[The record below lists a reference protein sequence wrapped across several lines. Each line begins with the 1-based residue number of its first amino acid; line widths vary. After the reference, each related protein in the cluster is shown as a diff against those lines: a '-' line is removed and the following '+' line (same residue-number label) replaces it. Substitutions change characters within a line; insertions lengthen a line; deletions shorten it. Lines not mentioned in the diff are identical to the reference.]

1 METSEIL
8 QLQALKMKREVLAM
22 NPDIEHDDGTPLW
35 VRETY
40 DTAANSRNICAMI
53 SLSLFDEIERL
64 SGLLKI
70 SKRAMV
76 EMAIRDL
83 AKNANAV
90 LDSVGFDAAS
100 MTYSEAGEVPKE
112 EV

>member
-1 METSEIL
+1 
-8 QLQALKMKREVLAM
+8 M
-22 NPDIEHDDGTPLW
+22 NPDMEHDDGAPLW
-35 VRETY
+35 MRETY
-40 DTAANSRNICAMI
+40 DTASKSRNVCAMI
-53 SLSLFDEIERL
+53 PLSLFDEIERL

-70 SKRAMV
+70 SKRAMI

-100 MTYSEAGEVPKE
+100 MWSEEAGEVPKE
-112 EV
+112 F

>member
-1 METSEIL
+1 
-8 QLQALKMKREVLAM
+8 M
-22 NPDIEHDDGTPLW
+22 NPDIEHDDSTPLW

-40 DTAANSRNICAMI
+40 DTASKSRNICAMI
-53 SLSLFDEIERL
+53 PLSLFDEIERL

-70 SKRAMV
+70 SKRAMI

-100 MTYSEAGEVPKE
+100 MWSEEAGEVPKE
-112 EV
+112 F